1 VIPTIL
7 SPMNSKTRMAI
18 GLVLGAAS
26 ASNNTLLRDQVPGQ
40 DRFLVKQQ
48 ILSLAPVA
56 KKKPP
61 HRRGDETAPIPRPT
75 GQDGSAG
82 GDALAVLKAGR
93 YVSQQLVGRKVPLQ
107 IDASRVRET
116 VRLHHRRSIADA
128 TGSVGVGG
136 KAHARQPP
144 AASPEM
150 PRLTAGPFSSVAPRV
165 FGTSSEAA
173 RFGYSGVAVLK
184 MLT

>member
-1 VIPTIL
+1 
-7 SPMNSKTRMAI
+7 MAI

-26 ASNNTLLRDQVPGQ
+26 ASNNVLLRDQVPAQ
-40 DRFLVKQQ
+40 DLFLVKQQ

-56 KKKPP
+56 KQKPP
-61 HRRGDETAPIPRPT
+61 HRGDETAVIPRPT